1 MNYQAVAIITKS
13 NSGEYT
19 SFQFIPDCKTEEQI
33 KAAIEKWESNRNE
46 KVKLFTDP
54 EIIKFAKYTRDLEI
68 AVENQK
74 PKTIIEKLESIRCD
88 IQNASTEIDDLID
101 DLDE

>member
-13 NSGEYT
+13 DSGEYA

-33 KAAIEKWESNRNE
+33 KAAIKNWESNSNE

-54 EIIKFAKYTRDLEI
+54 EIIEFAKYTRQLELSI
-68 AVENQK
+68 QNQNLK
-74 PKTIIEKLESIRCD
+74 MIIEKLKSIRCD